1 MPQRIIAL
9 EIDDLELRAA
19 VLETTFRDYRVAAVH
34 RAPLTVAGG
43 TTEVQVRRFVEQHS
57 LSGDTVL
64 SALPGDQVTWRQ
76 LFLPFRDRKRVLQ
89 TISFE
94 LENHV
99 PFDLDE
105 VVIDHQ
111 ILHRDRA
118 GTTVLAALVRRENLD
133 NHLKLMQA
141 AGLDPKV
148 VDVAPLATLNS
159 LRLIPNLPPSFAFLD
174 FGSRTVTAALYHEGE
189 LRGLR
194 TLTVTA
200 SGPASDG
207 NGSGQEDGEADPALL
222 ARLVGEIRW
231 TLLAMNGGPLEDSV
245 PCYVAG
251 ERTDLDTLRPELE
264 RSLGLPIR
272 RLDEIEMR
280 DTRSPVGTSIPAF
293 MSSLGLALRE
303 VSAGTTMGV
312 NFRRGEYAYQRGQE
326 ELHRGLRGVAALAA
340 LVVALTV
347 TDLFLDYRRQA
358 EIVVDLDR
366 QILAVARATLP
377 ELHDAHKP
385 AAELEAAIE
394 ARRHELDTLNN
405 IVPVSSSTSLD
416 IFRAIAAAIPNN
428 IRVDADDYLMDTD
441 AVRVRGNADTFESI
455 DTIRLDLLGTGFFSD
470 VQVKD
475 ARANPKGSG
484 VDFRLIMRLSK
495 DVRRGKEGP

>member
-19 VLETTFRDYRVAAVH
+19 VLETTFRDYRVTALH
-34 RAPLTVAGG
+34 RAPLAVTEG
-43 TTEVQVRRFVEQHS
+43 TTEVQLRRFVEQHD

-64 SALPGDQVTWRQ
+64 SALPGDRVTWRK
-76 LFLPFRDRKRVLQ
+76 LFLPFRDRKRVTQ

-105 VVIDHQ
+105 VVIDYQ
-111 ILHRDRA
+111 ILHRDRT
-118 GTTVLAALVRRENLD
+118 GTTVLVALVRREDLAR
-133 NHLKLMQA
+133 HLKLMQA

-148 VDVAPLATLNS
+148 VDVAPLATLNC
-159 LRLIPNLPPSFAFLD
+159 LRLIPDLPQSFAFLD
-174 FGSRTVTAALYHEGE
+174 FGSRTVTVALYREGK
-189 LRGLR
+189 LTGLR
-194 TLTVTA
+194 TLTATA
-200 SGPASDG
+200 SGPPSAD
-207 NGSGQEDGEADPALL
+207 NGRGPEDGQVGSSLL
-222 ARLVGEIRW
+222 ATLVGEIRW
-231 TLLAMNGGPLEDSV
+231 TLLAMNGGPVEDSV

-264 RSLGLPIR
+264 RALGMPIR
-272 RLDEIEMR
+272 RLDEVEMR
-280 DTRSPVGTSIPAF
+280 ETRFPAGGSLPAF
-293 MSSLGLALRE
+293 ASSVGLALRE
-303 VSAGTTMGV
+303 VSAGTTMGL

-326 ELHRGLRGVAALAA
+326 ELHRGLRSVAALAA

-347 TDLFLDYRRQA
+347 TDLYIDYRRQA
-358 EIVVDLDR
+358 ATVVDLDQ
-366 QILAVARATLP
+366 QILNVARATLP
-377 ELHDAHKP
+377 ELHDVHKP
-385 AAELEAAIE
+385 STELQEAIE

-405 IVPVSSSTSLD
+405 IVPVSNSTSLD
-416 IFRAIAAAIPNN
+416 IFRAIAAAILNN
-428 IRVDADDYLMDTD
+428 IRIDADDYIMDAD
-441 AVRVRGNADTFESI
+441 AIRMRGNADTFESI
-455 DTIRLDLLGTGFFSD
+455 DTIRQHLLGTGFFSD

-495 DVRRGKEGP
+495 DFRHGKEGP

>member
-19 VLETTFRDYRVAAVH
+19 VLETTFRDHRVTALH
-34 RAPLTVAGG
+34 RAPVLVTEDPI
-43 TTEVQVRRFVEQHS
+43 EVQLRRFVEQNE

-64 SALPGDQVTWRQ
+64 SALAGDQVTWRK
-76 LFLPFRDRKRVLQ
+76 LFLPFRDRKRVIQ
-89 TISFE
+89 TIAFE

-118 GTTVLAALVRRENLD
+118 GTTVLAALVRREDLD
-133 NHLKLMQA
+133 RHLKLMQA

-148 VDVAPLATLNS
+148 VDVAPLATLNC
-159 LRLIPNLPPSFAFLD
+159 LRLIPDLPPSFAFVD
-174 FGSRTVTAALYHEGE
+174 FGSRTATVALYREEE
-189 LRGLR
+189 LTGLR
-194 TLTVTA
+194 TLTVTP
-200 SGPASDG
+200 SGPPAAD
-207 NGSGQEDGEADPALL
+207 NGSGQKDAQVGHSLL
-222 ARLVGEIRW
+222 ATLVGEIRW
-231 TLLAMNGGPLEDSV
+231 TLLAMNGGPMEDSV
-245 PCYVAG
+245 PCYIAG

-264 RSLGLPIR
+264 RSLGMPIR
-272 RLDEIEMR
+272 RLDEIEMHESR
-280 DTRSPVGTSIPAF
+280 FPTHASIPAF
-293 MSSLGLALRE
+293 ASSVGLALRE
-303 VSAGTTMGV
+303 VSAGTTMGL
-312 NFRRGEYAYQRGQE
+312 NFRRGEYAYQRSQE

-347 TDLFLDYRRQA
+347 TDLYLDYRRQA
-358 EIVVDLDR
+358 EIVVDLDK
-366 QILAVARATLP
+366 QILNVARATLP
-377 ELHDAHKP
+377 DLRDPHKP
-385 AAELEAAIE
+385 SIELQEAIE
-394 ARRHELDTLNN
+394 SRRHELDTLNN

-416 IFRAIAAAIPNN
+416 IFRAIATAIRNN
-428 IRVDADDYLMDTD
+428 IRIDADDYLMDAD
-441 AVRVRGNADTFESI
+441 AIRMRGNADNFESI
-455 DTIRLDLLGTGFFSD
+455 DTIRQDLLGTGFFSE

-495 DVRRGKEGP
+495 DVRRGREGP

>member
-19 VLETTFRDYRVAAVH
+19 VLETTFRDYRVAALH
-34 RAPLTVAGG
+34 RAPVTAAEG
-43 TTEVQVRRFVEQHS
+43 TTEVQLRRFVEEYH

-64 SALPGDQVTWRQ
+64 SALPGDRVTWRK

-105 VVIDHQ
+105 VLIDHQ
-111 ILHRDRA
+111 ILQRDRT
-118 GTTVLAALVRRENLD
+118 GTTVLAALVRREDLD
-133 NHLKLMQA
+133 NHLKLLQA

-148 VDVAPLATLNS
+148 VDLAPLATLNS

-174 FGSRTVTAALYHEGE
+174 FESRTVTVALYEEGD

-194 TLTVTA
+194 TLTVNR
-200 SGPASDG
+200 SEPAGAG
-207 NGSGQEDGEADPALL
+207 NGPGQEDGQADSSLL

-231 TLLAMNGGPLEDSV
+231 TLLAINGGPVEDSV

-280 DTRSPVGTSIPAF
+280 DTHSPVGALIPAF
-293 MSSLGLALRE
+293 TASLGLALRE
-303 VSAGTTMGV
+303 VSAGSTMGL
-312 NFRRGEYAYQRGQE
+312 NFRRGEYAYQRSQE
-326 ELHRGLRGVAALAA
+326 ELHRGLRGVAVLAA

-347 TDLFLDYRRQA
+347 TDLYLDYRRQA
-358 EIVVDLDR
+358 EIVVDLDN

-377 ELHDAHKP
+377 ELHDANKP
-385 AAELEAAIE
+385 AAELQAALDT
-394 ARRHELDTLNN
+394 RRHELDTLNN

-416 IFRAIAAAIPNN
+416 IFRAIAAAIPSN
-428 IRVDADDYLMDTD
+428 IRVDADDYLMDAD

-495 DVRRGKEGP
+495 GLRRGKEGP